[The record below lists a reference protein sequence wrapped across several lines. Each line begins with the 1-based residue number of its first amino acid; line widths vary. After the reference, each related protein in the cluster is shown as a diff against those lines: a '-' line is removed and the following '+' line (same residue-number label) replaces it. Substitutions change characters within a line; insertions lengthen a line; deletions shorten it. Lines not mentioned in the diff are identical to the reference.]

1 MLKLKILQKKVTK
14 SESVKET
21 NSIPRSVSSSSS
33 SCLKKITD
41 LTDEEKKQI
50 IADIKAG
57 KENEHYEL
65 KEFKNG
71 TSRIVKKK
79 GKTFVEKVVN
89 NNKAK
94 ENLDTEKVFLTNDQ
108 LMNQRLIELKV
119 KYAKLENKYKKQK
132 KRVNDIFENI
142 EEDVVLPPNQNL
154 EVQEVEEKEVDK
166 QNAEKL
172 PVQPMKV
179 SSLRSMRTKR

>member
-1 MLKLKILQKKVTK
+1 MSDVEVEDAPKKVSK

-21 NSIPRSVSSSSS
+21 NSVP
-33 SCLKKITD
+33 LKKITD

-57 KENEHYEL
+57 KDNEHYEL

-79 GKTFVEKVVN
+79 TKSFVEKALAATKQSSSGQSPSSESAITN
-89 NNKAK
+89 NEAK
-94 ENLDTEKVFLTNDQ
+94 GNLDTDKVYLTNDQ
-108 LMNQRLIELKV
+108 LMNQRLIELEV

-132 KRVNDIFENI
+132 KRANDIYDDI
-142 EEDVVLPPNQNL
+142 EEYFGL
-154 EVQEVEEKEVDK
+154 
-166 QNAEKL
+166 
-172 PVQPMKV
+172 
-179 SSLRSMRTKR
+179 